1 MMEQAER
8 GPRDESDVGPGT
20 EAISVL
26 AILAVLLRERR
37 VIFICTGV
45 IVVLALVFALSRQ
58 RTYSTNFSFVPQHAQ
73 DPSLAGLANLAGQ
86 FGVSLGGSSAGGA
99 SPQLYADLLKTREVL
114 IPIAKD
120 SFVTSARGARVSMAE
135 FFEISG
141 SDSRVVMEK
150 TLRKLRAII
159 SASVA
164 TRTTGMVSVAVST
177 TSPGVSLE
185 IAQRLM
191 KGVNDFYLGTRR
203 TQASEERRF
212 TEGRLAAARVSL
224 RIAEDALERFLLT
237 NRQFS
242 SSPQLTFQRDRL
254 QREVSL
260 QQQIVV
266 VLAQGYEEA
275 RIREV
280 RDTPVITVIEH
291 PILAAQSDPRGGLVT
306 LIIGTVL
313 GLFVGVMLALLRNV
327 LRRLRATGA
336 DPAFAD
342 LMHEWQQLRLIP
354 RRAPAAAER

>member
-1 MMEQAER
+1 MEHEER
-8 GPRDESDVGPGT
+8 APRDELNVAPAT

-26 AILAVLLRERR
+26 SILAVLLRERR
-37 VIFICTGV
+37 VILACAGLMA
-45 IVVLALVFALSRQ
+45 VLALVFALSKQ
-58 RTYSTNFSFVPQHAQ
+58 RTYSANFSFVPQQTQ
-73 DPSLAGLANLAGQ
+73 DPSLAGLASLAGQ

-114 IPIAKD
+114 VPIAKD
-120 SFVTSARGARVSMAE
+120 TFVTSAKGERVSMAA

-164 TRTTGMVSVAVST
+164 TRTTGMVSVTVST
-177 TSPGVSLE
+177 RSPSVSLQ

-191 KGVNDFYLGTRR
+191 NGVNDFYLGTRR

-224 RIAEDALERFLLT
+224 RAAEDALERFLLT

-291 PILAAQSDPRGGLVT
+291 PILAAQSDPRGSLVT

-313 GLFVGVMLALLRNV
+313 GLFLGVIVALLRNV

-354 RRAPAAAER
+354 RRAPASAER